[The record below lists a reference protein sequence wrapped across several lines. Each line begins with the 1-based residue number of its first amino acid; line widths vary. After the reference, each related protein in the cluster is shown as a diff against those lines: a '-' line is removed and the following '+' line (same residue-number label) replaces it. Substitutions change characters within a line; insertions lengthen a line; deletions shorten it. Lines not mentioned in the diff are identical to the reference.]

1 MVISEGTNSS
11 IFNNPAQQS
20 IINLKQQLN
29 NITRKNHNRYNSNL
43 LVDDGLKQYTYL
55 NNGLESI
62 PSVEQPTNHIDN
74 ETFNISKTMFDSQE
88 GEEAHKL
95 STFLKN
101 QTHLDITKSLNFP
114 SLQTNIKDLARSFK

>member
-11 IFNNPAQQS
+11 IFNQPAQQS

-62 PSVEQPTNHIDN
+62 PSVE
-74 ETFNISKTMFDSQE
+74 
-88 GEEAHKL
+88 
-95 STFLKN
+95 
-101 QTHLDITKSLNFP
+101 
-114 SLQTNIKDLARSFK
+114 